1 MPVHVGDSV
10 PAALDG
16 LCVVDLSG
24 SLAGALTSMV
34 LGDNGADVITVE
46 PLGGD
51 GLRAF
56 PAYAMWHRGHRSVIA
71 DVTTASGRER
81 VIDLTDGADV
91 VVQDWRPH
99 VARRLGLDHDRLAE
113 SNPRVV
119 TCVITGFGSAGPWSA
134 IKGYE
139 GVVSAK
145 AGAFTVDGRPRF
157 SPVPAGSF
165 GAANGALQG
174 VLAALYQREDTA
186 RGQRVE
192 ASLLQGLTAFDLYD
206 WLAKLVPPSLMVR
219 KGPAGVGATVYPAI
233 SGLVAF
239 TKDGRCVQ
247 FGNFLP
253 HQLDAFL
260 RATGLQ
266 EWYRDGV
273 ERSTEEVLSVARRR
287 IHERTWDEW
296 NEAFARESDIA
307 GEPHR
312 TTEEAT
318 RHPQLVHNGDVVEI
332 DDQKLG
338 RTRQLGALVR
348 LARTPARLAES
359 APQPGE
365 HDATARF
372 PVAAR
377 TPAPAGPRAVPAPL
391 AGVTILELAWFYA
404 APFGTALLADL
415 GARVIK
421 VENLEGVPHR
431 SQTGVEEFAGV
442 KALQGKESIALDTS
456 RPEGMEVLRRL
467 VRRSDAVMRNFRQ
480 QAAVRMKIDYDALVG
495 EKEDLVYL

>member
-348 LARTPARLAES
+348 LARTPARLA
-359 APQPGE
+359 
-365 HDATARF
+365 
-372 PVAAR
+372 
-377 TPAPAGPRAVPAPL
+377 
-391 AGVTILELAWFYA
+391 GVTILELAWFYA